1 MNKAPS
7 VGDKLAA
14 LSALRD
20 AAASSEVEALLRQAL
35 ADQSNRVVA
44 RGAEVAG
51 DTGAHALVPDLRD
64 AYRRLMVNPLQN
76 DPGCLG
82 KTAIVRA
89 LVKLNCEEAEIYR
102 AGVAFEQPDPVWGG
116 QKDSAAEL
124 RGLCVLGLVGCA
136 SGVEVLNRCADLLA
150 DPCVEARTAAAQAV
164 AALRQP
170 EGGPLLRLKIQTGD
184 ARAEVI
190 GECCAGLLRLG
201 AADDVDFV
209 MRLLS
214 SESVERCVQAALALG
229 ESRVAEAFEPM
240 RLAWDRQTDAD
251 VRADLL
257 ICLGL
262 LRSPEASDFLL
273 SLIDRRDLGAA
284 AGAIKA
290 LKAYGRHS
298 PLRERIAA
306 AVNRA
311 NARQLAGI
319 FAEEWGEDLR

>member
-1 MNKAPS
+1 MNKEPS
-7 VGDKLAA
+7 VGEKLAA
-14 LSALRD
+14 LNALRD
-20 AAASSEVEALLRQAL
+20 AAASSEVEGLLRQAL
-35 ADQSNRVVA
+35 ADRSNRVVA

-51 DTGAHALVPDLRD
+51 DTGAQALVPELRD
-64 AYRRLMVNPLQN
+64 AYRRLMVNPLKS

-89 LVKLNCEEAEIYR
+89 LVTLNCDEAEIYR

-136 SGVEVLNRCADLLA
+136 SRLEVLRRCADLLA
-150 DPCVEARTAAAQAV
+150 DECIEARTAAAQAI

-170 EGGPLLRLKIQTGD
+170 EGGPLLRLKILTGD
-184 ARAEVI
+184 AGPEVI

-201 AADDVDFV
+201 EADDVDFV

-214 SESVERCVQAALALG
+214 SAPADCCVQAALALG
-229 ESRVAEAFEPM
+229 EARIAEAFEPM
-240 RLAWDRQTDAD
+240 RRAWERQTDAD

-257 ICLGL
+257 VCLGL
-262 LRSPEASDFLL
+262 LRSPEAGDFLL
-273 SLIDRRDLGAA
+273 SLINRDDLRT
-284 AGAIKA
+284 AGDAIVA
-290 LKAYGRHS
+290 LKAYGKHS

-306 AVNRA
+306 AVDAA
-311 NARQLAGI
+311 NARQLTGV
-319 FAEEWGEDLR
+319 FAEEWGDG